1 MKKKLISLILCAV
14 LCVSAFPA
22 AYATE
27 SAPAETAP
35 LETPGLD
42 APPAETT
49 PADDTPAPAQ
59 ADAPLDPAA
68 EPAAQDDGGA
78 PVCICDAAC
87 AEGATRAECPV
98 CGAEGA
104 QPSACAKFVPPADP
118 SAAPSAQPT
127 PTPTPALTA
136 ADVQSLIN
144 ALPGAEE
151 ITQDNRA
158 EVENKLTAIDEA
170 RLALTD
176 EAHDALDFTRYEA
189 AVAAL
194 NALDGTPGASEPE
207 TLTDATA
214 SNIEKLFTSGYSEI
228 KLIEDISGIEAGLTA
243 GGRTTT
249 TLDLNNHTLKSSTLY
264 TNSANDVSLAIKN
277 GTISDSSHINYF
289 TGGSNFISN
298 VAMDS
303 VTLSIRGSSVLTLD
317 GVNYTGEKSA
327 IAVDGT
333 GKLIIKS
340 GSYSMRLIGVGNGA
354 FVEINDGTFASEMD
368 LRGTATIKGGTFNKD
383 VRIFKGTISGGTFN
397 SQTSLN
403 AVTVSGGT
411 FNGSASLTGSTV
423 TGGSFN
429 GTVTLDGSTKLS
441 GGTYAALKSSLPL
454 YSFLAPGCML
464 VSSTGDTPLDSNA
477 TELQNVKV
485 VPSGITLKLENPQE
499 GKILTISDTTKG
511 VDVTLTAKVTGTSG
525 DVKYQWYSGTNS
537 GDLTQIAGATNSTY
551 TANCKSNGTFYYK
564 VMVTCGNVVQSAA
577 TTLRF
582 SSVDISANPRDNPAT
597 YNGKEQILI
606 LSFVC
611 SSKDYTV
618 YWSLSKD
625 GDFTAYSDANCPSA
639 TNAGTYTIYY
649 YASNGTTQTPTYSTE
664 ATIHP
669 YAPDRSL
676 HANNYKCYYKKCDTA
691 TSGSLAVQV
700 LKNGNYS
707 EYVPEYDA
715 TVTLYFTGTR
725 NTNEG
730 GEPMTKKQLIA
741 RLNTLNVGEYYYY
754 GLISSESGNVEET
767 RTKPATITIEKNQPP
782 SELYKTVCDISKPE
796 YNGEKQVLAR
806 QKEDTTADFKIEF
819 MTGEGYALNEDGLPV
834 ATDAGTYTVNYKLL
848 ESKNYQI
855 PTYQLTAQ
863 ASIEKRPLMVD
874 FGEIEYGTAERFT
887 NAVTLDATG
896 KSITGVLPGD
906 ELTLNGNVA
915 GKLDDIKLG
924 ERSFTVTGSTDL
936 TVSGADAKNYTVG
949 GGTVKIVPKAITT
962 IFSVSVS
969 DKTYDGK
976 SDATITSLSFGSLPY
991 SESLDGKYTASASFD
1006 SPDVGSRK
1014 TVTVTVTALSD
1025 KYPASNYVL
1034 STKPG
1039 DCTAIKHA
1047 NIKVKDLSISSI
1059 SVKDKQY
1066 DGTDTAELDVTLSGV
1081 IEQDKDKL
1089 SATASAAFADDA
1101 VGKDKRVTVSG
1112 NITLTGE
1119 AKDNYR
1125 LSGTQ
1130 DTSSLTGDI
1139 TPREITVTGITAENK
1154 TYDGGTASAAIDCT
1168 KAEINGKI
1176 AGDDVSVASAV
1187 GAFASK
1193 DVVAGNSVLLSSV
1206 TLSGADK
1213 GNYVLSAESALSVP
1227 AQILPR
1233 PVTLKSDSFSKPYD
1247 GLALTNGTG
1256 GVSVVEGSMV
1266 AGETLDYSFSGSQT
1280 DVGTGQNTFTALTS
1294 ATANIANYAVTYNF
1308 GALTVTLP
1316 ANLDNDAD
1324 ALTPGTVTPDDRDKI
1339 NNALEEVNGYL
1350 DMSPSDAEKATLNE
1364 KKAHY
1369 QQLLKRLDDN
1379 ERAEKAAAVKA
1390 AFIGIATGDEARG
1403 KLWLGL
1409 LVLSLCL
1416 GTAALVLIKRGKKR

>member
-1 MKKKLISLILCAV
+1 MKKLISLILCAV

-35 LETPGLD
+35 L
-42 APPAETT
+42 
-49 PADDTPAPAQ
+49 
-59 ADAPLDPAA
+59 DPAA

-78 PVCICDAAC
+78 PVCICDTAC
-87 AEGATRAECPV
+87 AEGAMRAECPV

-104 QPSACAKFVPPADP
+104 ELSACAKFVPPADP
-118 SAAPSAQPT
+118 ATAPAAPSAQPT

-158 EVENKLTAIDEA
+158 EVENKLTAIDKA

-189 AVAAL
+189 AVDAL

-214 SNIEKLFTSGYSEI
+214 SNIEKLFTSGCLEI

-243 GGRTTT
+243 GGLTTT

-277 GTISDSSHINYF
+277 GTISDSSCINYF
-289 TGGSNFISN
+289 TGDNNSISN
-298 VAMDS
+298 VKMDS
-303 VTLSIRGSSVLTLD
+303 VTLSIHGSSVLTLD
-317 GVNYTGEKSA
+317 GVNYTGGKSA

-333 GKLIIKS
+333 GKLIIKN

-368 LRGTATIKGGTFNKD
+368 LRGTASIKGGTFNKD
-383 VRIFKGTISGGTFN
+383 VRISKGTISGGTFN

-403 AVTVSGGT
+403 AVTVSGGAFT
-411 FNGSASLTGSTV
+411 GSASLTGSTV

-429 GTVTLDGSTKLS
+429 GSVTLDGSTKLS
-441 GGTYAALKSSLPL
+441 GGTYAELKSSLPL
-454 YSFLAPGCML
+454 YSYLTPGYTL

-485 VPSGITLKLENPQE
+485 VPSGITLTLDNPGE
-499 GKILTISDTTKG
+499 GKILTISDTNKG
-511 VDVTLTAKVTGTSG
+511 VDVTLTAKVTGASG
-525 DVKYQWYSGTNS
+525 DVEYQWYSGTNS
-537 GDLTQIAGATNSTY
+537 GDLTQIDGATNNTY
-551 TANCKSNGTFYYK
+551 IANCKSNGTFYYK
-564 VMVTCGNVVQSAA
+564 VMVKCGNVVQSAA

-582 SSVDISANPRDNPAT
+582 SSVNISVNSRESTPT
-597 YNGKEQILI
+597 YDGTVKNLI
-606 LSFVC
+606 NSFGC
-611 SSKDYTV
+611 SPSGYTV
-618 YWSLSKD
+618 YWSLNKD
-625 GDFTAYSDANCPSA
+625 SDFTEYNYNKPPSA
-639 TNAGTYTIYY
+639 TDAGTYTIYY

-669 YAPDRSL
+669 YAPSGL
-676 HANNYKCYYKKCDTA
+676 NA
-691 TSGSLAVQV
+691 TSYVCSYKNCGNATRGSLAVQV

-725 NTNEG
+725 KTNEG
-730 GEPMTKKQLIA
+730 GEPMTKDQLIA
-741 RLNTLNVGEYYYY
+741 RLNTLNAGEYYYY
-754 GLISSESGNVEET
+754 GLISSKSGNVKET
-767 RTKPATITIEKNQPP
+767 HTNSATITIEKTQPP

-834 ATDAGTYTVNYKLL
+834 ATEAGTHTIYYQIIK
-848 ESKNYQI
+848 SKNYNPQSGSFTVTI
-855 PTYQLTAQ
+855 NPKPVTL
-863 ASIEKRPLMVD
+863 D
-874 FGEIEYGTAERFT
+874 FGEIEYGTADRST

-896 KSITGVLPGD
+896 KRITGVLPGD
-906 ELTLNGNVA
+906 ELTLSGNVV
-915 GKLDDIKLG
+915 GKLDAIKLG
-924 ERSFTVTGSTDL
+924 ERSFTATDSTGL

-949 GGTVKIVPKAITT
+949 GGTVKIVPKAIT
-962 IFSVSVS
+962 IFSVDVS
-969 DKTYDGK
+969 DKTYDGT
-976 SDATITSLSFGSLPY
+976 SDATITLLSFGQLPY
-991 SESLDGKYTASASFD
+991 SESLDGKYSASASFD
-1006 SPDVGSRK
+1006 SPDVGSNK

-1025 KYPASNYVL
+1025 EYPASNYVL

-1047 NIKVKDLSISSI
+1047 NIKVKDLSVSSI

-1066 DGTDTAELDVTLSGV
+1066 DGTDAAELDVTLSGV

-1089 SATASAAFADDA
+1089 SATASAAFANAA

-1112 NITLTGE
+1112 DITLTGE

-1125 LSGTQ
+1125 LSGKQ
-1130 DTSSLTGDI
+1130 DTSNLTGDI
-1139 TPREITVTGITAENK
+1139 TLREITVTGITAENK

-1176 AGDDVSVASAV
+1176 AGDNVSVASAV

-1213 GNYVLSAESALSVP
+1213 DNYVLSAESALSVP

-1390 AFIGIATGDEARG
+1390 AFIGIGIATGDEARG